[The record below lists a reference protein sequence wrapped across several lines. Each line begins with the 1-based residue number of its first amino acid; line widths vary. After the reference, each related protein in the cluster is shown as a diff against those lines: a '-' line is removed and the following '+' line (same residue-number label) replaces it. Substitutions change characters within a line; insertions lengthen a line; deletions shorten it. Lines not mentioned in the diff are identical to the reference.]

1 MAVNKLA
8 KIRYHLSPKKI
19 TRFPLPLNYREIY
32 ASLHGSKVIVNS
44 MPKAGTHLL
53 TRVLEL
59 LPVFVPRWTYHALVN
74 KDQSQNQ
81 KLYQKIFKIRQGQ
94 YVSGHLQWHQEL
106 VDVLNEANIKTLFIM
121 RDLRDI
127 AFSNAYYLTYRYQSH
142 SLHSYF
148 NSLNSD
154 DERLMASIVG
164 VSEKFLERG
173 LRSPSIGENAASYLP
188 WLQEENCL
196 SVRFEDLVGSSGGGQ
211 DNKQIETIRAIT
223 NYLNVDVSEEQIIQ
237 IAKKVFYKKSNTFR
251 KGQIGDWRNHF
262 TDEHKQAFKEV
273 CGDIL
278 IKMGYADGYDW

>member
-1 MAVNKLA
+1 MTANKLA

-32 ASLHGSKVIVNS
+32 ASLYSPKVIVNS

-59 LPVFVPRWTYHALVN
+59 LPAFVPRWTYHALIN
-74 KDQSQNQ
+74 KDP
-81 KLYQKIFKIRQGQ
+81 KLYHKILKIRQGQ
-94 YVSGHLQWHQEL
+94 YVSGHLQWNQEL
-106 VDVLNEANIKTLFIM
+106 ISVLSEANIKTLFIV

-127 AFSNAYYLTYRYQSH
+127 AFSNAYYMTYRNKSH
-142 SLHSYF
+142 RLHSYF
-148 NSLNSD
+148 NSLASD
-154 DERLMASIVG
+154 NERLMASIVG
-164 VSEKFLERG
+164 VSEKQLGNG

-211 DNKQIETIRAIT
+211 DNKQVETIRAIT
-223 NYLNVDVSEEQIIQ
+223 NHLNVDVSEEQIIQ
-237 IAKKVFYKKSNTFR
+237 IAKNVFYKKSNTFR
-251 KGQIGDWRNHF
+251 KGQIGDWQNHF

>member
-1 MAVNKLA
+1 
-8 KIRYHLSPKKI
+8 
-19 TRFPLPLNYREIY
+19 
-32 ASLHGSKVIVNS
+32 
-44 MPKAGTHLL
+44 LL

-59 LPVFVPRWTYHALVN
+59 FPVFVPRWTYHALAN
-74 KDQSQNQ
+74 NDP
-81 KLYQKIFKIRQGQ
+81 KLYHKIFKIRKGQ
-94 YVSGHLQWHQEL
+94 YVSGHLKWNPEL
-106 VDVLNEANIKTLFIM
+106 ISVIDEANIRTLFIT
-121 RDLRDI
+121 RDIRDI
-127 AFSNAYYLTYRYQSH
+127 AVSNSYYIYRNQSH
-142 SLHSYF
+142 RLHSYF

-164 VSEKFLERG
+164 ISEKLLKDG
-173 LRSPSIGENAASYLP
+173 SRSPSIGENAATYLP

-196 SVRFEDLVGSSGGGQ
+196 SVHFEDLVGSSGGGS
-211 DNKQIETIRAIT
+211 DNKQIEMIRAIT
-223 NYLNVDVSEEQIIQ
+223 NHLNIDITEEQIIQ